1 LFNQPLIPI
10 RKPLVQSAR
19 QPKFNFWQS
28 LGTVLSVAVLI
39 ATLFTI
45 WTPSSLFSNR
55 LTKSM
60 SQALENRDNPRG
72 NWVTPT
78 SPPTL
83 HIGIVAGH
91 WGKDDGF
98 TCADGLTEGDVNL
111 TIATIVRQKLME
123 QGYTVDL
130 LKEFD
135 PKLQQYSGIALIS
148 IHNDSCDYIDNDSTG
163 FKIAPT
169 LFALS
174 QPEPAARLVSCIAD
188 RYPKST
194 GLKLYNSVTNDMT
207 TYHPFEE
214 ISSGT
219 PSVVIETGFL
229 NLDREILTKTPEK
242 PAQGIVDG
250 ILCYLRNQPIGSETD
265 NTP

>member
-1 LFNQPLIPI
+1 MFEQPLIPI
-10 RKPLVQSAR
+10 RKPLIQGAR
-19 QPKFNFWQS
+19 EPKFNFWQS
-28 LGTVLSVAVLI
+28 LGTVLSVAIIV

-60 SQALENRDNPRG
+60 SQALINQKNPLKNRFA
-72 NWVTPT
+72 PT
-78 SPPTL
+78 VPPSP

-91 WGKDDGF
+91 WGKDNGF

-123 QGYTVDL
+123 QDFTVDL

-135 PKLQQYSGIALIS
+135 PKLQQYSGLVLVS
-148 IHNDSCDYIDNDSTG
+148 IHNDTCDYIDNSSTG

-169 LFALS
+169 LFARS
-174 QPEPAARLVSCIAD
+174 QPEQATRLTDCISD
-188 RYPKST
+188 RYPKVT
-194 GLKLYNSVTNDMT
+194 GLRLVNSITDHMS
-207 TYHPFEE
+207 TYHSFDE
-214 ISSGT
+214 ISSNT

-229 NLDREILTKTPEK
+229 NLDREILTKNPEK

-250 ILCYLRNQPIGSETD
+250 ILCYIKNQPISLVPTS
-265 NTP
+265 TP

>member
-1 LFNQPLIPI
+1 MFNQPLIPI

-28 LGTVLSVAVLI
+28 LGTVLSVAVLV

-60 SQALENRDNPRG
+60 SQALENRNNPRG
-72 NWVTPT
+72 GWATPT
-78 SPPTL
+78 SPPNL

-91 WGKDDGF
+91 WGRDDGY
-98 TCADGLTEGDVNL
+98 TCPDGLTEGDVNL

-135 PKLQQYSGIALIS
+135 PKLQQYSGLALIS
-148 IHNDSCDYIDNDSTG
+148 IHNDTCDYIDNNATG

-169 LFALS
+169 LFARS
-174 QPEPAARLVSCIAD
+174 QPEQASRLVSCISD

-194 GLKLYNSVTNDMT
+194 GLRLYNNVTDHMT
-207 TYHPFEE
+207 TFHSFEE
-214 ISSGT
+214 ISSVT
-219 PSVVIETGFL
+219 PSVVIEAGFL
-229 NLDREILTKTPEK
+229 NLDREILSKTPEK
-242 PAQGIVDG
+242 PAQGIADG
-250 ILCYLRNQPIGSETD
+250 ILCYLRNESVGSDTGSA
-265 NTP
+265 P